1 MTGAN
6 NSHQVNFGPPRN
18 FGTVFKS
25 KLKETFFPD
34 DPFRQIK
41 KEPFG
46 RRSIK
51 TIQYFVPIFEWLP
64 KYNFGLF
71 KYDLLAGSTIASLA
85 IPQGISYANLAQLP
99 PIIGLYSSFVPPLI
113 YAIFGSSKNLAVG
126 TVAACSLL
134 IAETI
139 GGVVSPEENQELY
152 ISLVYTATLFAGL
165 LQFILGFLRLGILV
179 DFLSHSTITGFMG
192 GTALLIILQQ
202 MKGMLGMKHFT
213 HKTGFVD
220 VVRAI
225 FHYRD
230 EWTWQVLLIG
240 LAFLVFLIITRYV
253 KKKNPKLFWVS
264 AIGPILVVIVGCII
278 SYFFAEK
285 LGLATVGNLRKGI
298 NALSIQRLNF
308 DPALLSAPLKAGA
321 ITGMIALV
329 EGIAIGR
336 SFGIAKNEQVDGNK
350 EMVAYGLMNILGSF
364 TSCYLT
370 TGPFSKTA
378 VNVNSGCKSPMSN
391 VVQSVCM
398 LFVLLF
404 LAPLFRYTPQV
415 ALSAIIIS
423 AMLGLIDYENAYHL
437 FKTDK
442 FDFLICMSAFFGVSF
457 ISMDMGLM
465 ISVGLALVRALL
477 YIARPAT
484 CKLGNIPNTNL
495 YRDMEQYPIAHGTPG
510 ILTLQ
515 LGSPIYF
522 ANADY
527 MKERIMRWIREERD
541 YINGDVEY
549 VLLEMGG
556 VSVIDITGV
565 ESLLEL
571 RRSLVSQ
578 GIKMKL
584 INPRLEVM
592 EKLVISKCIDTIG
605 RENVFLSV
613 DDAIVA
619 CRYSLESS
627 KQDEESF

>member
-1 MTGAN
+1 MTGVH

-34 DPFRQIK
+34 DPFRQMK

-51 TIQYFVPIFEWLP
+51 TIQYFIPIFEWLP

-71 KYDLLAGSTIASLA
+71 KYDLLAGITIASLA

-99 PIIGLYSSFVPPLI
+99 PIIGLYSSFVPPLV

-139 GGVVSPEENQELY
+139 GEVASPEENQELY

-202 MKGMLGMKHFT
+202 MRGMLGMKHFT
-213 HKTGFVD
+213 HRTGFVD

-230 EWTWQVLLIG
+230 EWMWQVFLIG
-240 LAFLVFLIITRYV
+240 LSFLVFLIITRYV

-264 AIGPILVVIVGCII
+264 AIGPIIVVIVGCVV
-278 SYFFAEK
+278 SYFFAER

-308 DPALLSAPLKAGA
+308 DPALISAPLRAGA

-336 SFGIAKNEQVDGNK
+336 SFAIAKNEQVDGNK

-370 TGPFSKTA
+370 T
-378 VNVNSGCKSPMSN
+378 
-391 VVQSVCM
+391 VCM

-457 ISMDMGLM
+457 MSMDMGLM
-465 ISVGLALVRALL
+465 ISVGLALVRSLL

-495 YRDMEQYPIAHGTPG
+495 YRDMEQYPIANGTPG

-527 MKERIMRWIREERD
+527 MKERIMRWIREEREN
-541 YINGDVEY
+541 INGDVEY

-613 DDAIVA
+613 DDAIGA

-627 KQDEESF
+627 KQDDEESF